1 MRGLRIG
8 KQSQHEPSI
17 DSQHYQC
24 HCVIT
29 DQLEFNIFAECQPWA
44 WCFKVCFAVSKSYVR
59 IAVSCCVCVCFPAA
73 RSVSLS
79 SWVLCFIEFSVVHC
93 FLLVAMCCFVSL
105 TVSCRLHF
113 CLAFSLLLGCCLFL
127 SLAMSSCVAVYPLDL
142 AGSCWVSLSLSLALS
157 LSILYISC
165 VLQSQQRYKRS
176 S

>member
-1 MRGLRIG
+1 MSPLLIHNTTNAIAWLQTSWNLTSSLNVNLGLDVSR
-8 KQSQHEPSI
+8 
-17 DSQHYQC
+17 
-24 HCVIT
+24 CVSLCLRVT
-29 DQLEFNIFAECQPWA
+29 CVSLCL
-44 WCFKVCFAVSKSYVR
+44 AV
-59 IAVSCCVCVCFPAA
+59 CVCVCFPAA

-142 AGSCWVSLSLSLALS
+142 AGSCWVSLSLSLSLS